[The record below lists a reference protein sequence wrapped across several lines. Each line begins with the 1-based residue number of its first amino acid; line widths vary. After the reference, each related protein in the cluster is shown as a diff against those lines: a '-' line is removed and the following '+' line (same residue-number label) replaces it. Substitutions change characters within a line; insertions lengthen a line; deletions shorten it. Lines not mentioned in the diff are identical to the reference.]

1 MVVSLPLSEQNLI
14 ITGYTGPNQ
23 PLLGRQVA
31 QQLGMPMINIE
42 SLIAERTGLTVDEIR
57 KNYGESRLKTVETQI
72 LQETYLRR
80 QTVIRISARTLLVG
94 DTLKR
99 LRETG
104 PIICLVTTLD
114 AILQRLHTSMGARY
128 YDPNERALEL
138 GQLKQ
143 EWGVRGLK
151 DVIELDTTYL
161 DREDTIEYIVRI
173 WQEIAIIR
181 G

>member
-14 ITGYTGPNQ
+14 LTGYTGPNQ

-31 QQLGMPMINIE
+31 QQLGMPMTNIE
-42 SLIAERTGLTVDEIR
+42 ALISERIGLTVDEIR
-57 KNYGESRLKTVETQI
+57 SSYGESRLKTIEAEI
-72 LQETYLRR
+72 LRETYLRR
-80 QTVIRISARTLLVG
+80 HTLIRVSARTLLVG
-94 DTLKR
+94 DTLER

-114 AILQRLHTSMGARY
+114 AILQRMHTSMGARY
-128 YDPNERALEL
+128 YNPNERALEL

-143 EWGVRGLK
+143 EWGVRGLQ

-161 DREDTIEYIVRI
+161 NQGEIIDYIVRI
-173 WQEIAIIR
+173 WQEIAITR